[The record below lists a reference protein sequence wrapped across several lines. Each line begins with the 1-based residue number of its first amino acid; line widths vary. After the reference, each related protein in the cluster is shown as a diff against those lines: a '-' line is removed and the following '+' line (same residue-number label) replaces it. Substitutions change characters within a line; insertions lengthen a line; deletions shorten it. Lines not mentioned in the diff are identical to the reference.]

1 MQLRKHLF
9 NNNRESGSWRG
20 EAAAVAGGGGGGGR
34 DDYRAEVAV
43 LQRRLGRREHNDN
56 LDLRVGNV
64 PIPEGCD
71 IEDLEEGQEGQEGQE
86 GRGSYTLISS
96 MV

>member
-1 MQLRKHLF
+1 MEGGGS
-9 NNNRESGSWRG
+9 NR
-20 EAAAVAGGGGGGGR
+20 AVAGGGGK
-34 DDYRAEVAV
+34 DSYRAEVAV

-71 IEDLEEGQEGQEGQE
+71 IEDLEEWRETGGRSGVETGE